1 MMSSESTQAVL
12 VNVPDN
18 ARPGSVLVV
27 RLPNDNV
34 VRITVPSGYYAGSS
48 FMFYYNNEGNTF
60 VESDSV
66 ARNLF
71 PADDDD
77 DDDDEAMRRYLR
89 GLHDPTPE
97 LKGSYV
103 LPAEPLPN
111 QDIINLPPFAECD
124 LIPMAEAYYESEL
137 ETSTDRQIA
146 FGAKILASLDDD
158 GEDRTYMVGISSLSL
173 YRTQKNQTRHEHT
186 NTDSRTISI

>member
-1 MMSSESTQAVL
+1 MSSFEREFESDQAVL
-12 VNVPDN
+12 LRVLVEVPAN
-18 ARPGSVLVV
+18 AIPGSVLVV
-27 RLPNDNV
+27 RLPNDNL
-34 VRITVPSGYYAGSS
+34 VRITVPSGYYDGSS
-48 FMFYYNNEGNTF
+48 FMFCYDDEGNTF
-60 VESDSV
+60 VESEDSV

-103 LPAEPLPN
+103 LPAEPLPI
-111 QDIINLPPFAECD
+111 QDINNLPPFAECD
-124 LIPMAEAYYESEL
+124 LVPMAFAYYESEL
-137 ETSTDRQIA
+137 ETSTDREIE

-158 GEDRTYMVGISSLSL
+158 GDEVDMYRELFLSIEEAIPVGF
-173 YRTQKNQTRHEHT
+173 
-186 NTDSRTISI
+186 